1 MRSCGISTRKKGITE
16 RKIKMDWLKDLGF
29 NYVLIAGATAWIA
42 AQILKCATGVFKLKK
57 FTLLE
62 IGRAHV

>member
-1 MRSCGISTRKKGITE
+1 
-16 RKIKMDWLKDLGF
+16 MDWLKDLGF

-62 IGRAHV
+62 LLLKTQKFL